1 MSTVFE
7 KDIDPQ
13 DADILSS
20 LEDEFFED
28 GNGDNS
34 NYEYPPNMY
43 KLSLEYSSESMYTS
57 LKEGE
62 VLEADSYVIIN
73 T

>member
-28 GNGDNS
+28 
-34 NYEYPPNMY
+34 EMR
-43 KLSLEYSSESMYTS
+43 
-57 LKEGE
+57 
-62 VLEADSYVIIN
+62 
-73 T
+73 